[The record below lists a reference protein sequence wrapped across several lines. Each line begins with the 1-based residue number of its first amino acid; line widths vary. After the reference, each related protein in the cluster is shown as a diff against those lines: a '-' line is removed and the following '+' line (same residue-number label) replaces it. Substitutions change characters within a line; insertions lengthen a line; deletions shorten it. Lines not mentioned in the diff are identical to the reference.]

1 MAQEVFSGGV
11 NRMSRVE
18 RHSKGE
24 RTSKLNH
31 RLGNTSSVSEFVAEI
46 EEEESV
52 SKLELSDN
60 ARFIIEKR
68 YLRRDR
74 EGNPVEDAEG
84 LFFRVAKAVAEGE
97 QEEDREEYRKK
108 YFEVMSTLKFLP
120 NSPTLVNAG
129 TGQGC
134 LSACFVVSP
143 FLRNSIKIKPSII
156 DSVFFRLPSS
166 MRCRLSL

>member
-1 MAQEVFSGGV
+1 MAQEVFSGGA
-11 NRMSRVE
+11 NGMNRVE
-18 RHSKGE
+18 RYGNGGKSSELK
-24 RTSKLNH
+24 H
-31 RLGNTSSVSEFVAEI
+31 RLENTSSVSEIVTEM
-46 EEEESV
+46 EEEEPL
-52 SKLELSDN
+52 SKLDLSDN

-68 YLRRDR
+68 YLRRDHG
-74 EGNPVEDAEG
+74 GNPVEDAEG
-84 LFFRVAKAVAEGE
+84 LFSRVAKAVAEGE

-143 FLRNSIKIKPSII
+143 QDNIQSII
-156 DSVFFRLPSS
+156 EG
-166 MRCRLSL
+166 CQ